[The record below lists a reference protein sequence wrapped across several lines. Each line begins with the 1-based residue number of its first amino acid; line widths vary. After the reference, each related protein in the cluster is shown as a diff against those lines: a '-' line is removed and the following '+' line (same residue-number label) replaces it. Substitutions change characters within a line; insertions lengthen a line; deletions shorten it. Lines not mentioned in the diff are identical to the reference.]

1 MSAPGQAAETIP
13 IPVVAPAAAS
23 KKPRAGWA
31 DVAKGVCI
39 LLVVLWHVIM
49 KMYLAIDWHLPV
61 PLPGLWGAF
70 GDMLLPLRMPVFFMI
85 SGMFALSATAR
96 PWSVVARSRI
106 ARFYYL
112 YLLWFVVHTTVLS
125 MVPDFDTLSAR
136 NALDVLEQIT
146 ITPTNLWYLLA
157 LAVYFVIAKVTRK
170 LPTWAVLVPALALS
184 AIASAG
190 LLDAPGNRGQLYQ
203 NLFFFLLGLRF
214 RPLVERWAQVT
225 KLWHLL
231 VGGAVYVVLMVAI
244 QVLDAKYVFGVW
256 PAICLFAVALGVA
269 AAVQLDRLRRVG
281 PLLARLGQQTLP
293 IYVMHMPLLA
303 LVAAALVGP
312 FSAAGTGVQLVLA
325 VVLPIVLVAL
335 LVSVCLTLHSWL
347 MDAGATWLFD
357 LPTFGRA
364 GRRGSPATTAGSPA
378 PVAAGPGAQRPS

>member
-1 MSAPGQAAETIP
+1 MSAPSSAAQTVP
-13 IPVVAPAAAS
+13 IPVVAPAAA

-364 GRRGSPATTAGSPA
+364 GRGGSPAVTAGTPA
-378 PVAAGPGAQRPS
+378 PVAAGPGAPRPS